1 MSNRLSITLG
11 ATILTL
17 GISGCDASEPLA
29 PSSQVPVSSQIPVS
43 LAHAPAA
50 GFWYAFGEEPGGP
63 SAIAHNGNEIEIS
76 LNVDLAPFSFHPK
89 TVGGGG
95 NFTIRNAAGDVISAG
110 TWTATKLRSFR
121 SYGATEVEPGVFL
134 VGGSLQLHIELST
147 GEKGILRLTC
157 TDFGNPPP
165 GVGQGM
171 TLQVVGGQHFTSV
184 WVFPPAGP
192 TQGFTFFVEN

>member
-17 GISGCDASEPLA
+17 GIYGCDASEPLG
-29 PSSQVPVSSQIPVS
+29 PSSQVPISSQFPVS
-43 LAHAPAA
+43 FAHAPAA
-50 GFWYAFGEEPGGP
+50 GFSYAFGEEPGAP
-63 SAIAHNGNEIEIS
+63 SAIAKNGDEIEIS
-76 LNVDLAPFSFHPK
+76 LNVDLAPFSLHPK
-89 TVGGGG
+89 TVSGGGD
-95 NFTIRNAAGDVISAG
+95 FTIRNAAGDVLSEG
-110 TWTATKLRSFR
+110 SWTATKLRSFR

-147 GEKGILRLTC
+147 GQKGILRLNC

-165 GVGQGM
+165 GAVQGM
-171 TLQVVGGQHFTSV
+171 ALQVVGGQHFTSV
-184 WVFPPAGP
+184 WPFPPAGP